1 MKRNI
6 FIVVVV
12 VITAVLI
19 RFIIS
24 FASTK
29 LHNNM
34 LRNMSAPLVSVSD
47 VTETSVIKSFEE
59 PGRVISKYRVDVL
72 ARISGYLQKSY
83 FKEGDE
89 VKEGQIL
96 FLIEPTQYTNASNVA
111 AANVKNL
118 QAQLIFAEKQLTRAS
133 ELVKKDYIAK
143 AQYDQILSERDSIKA
158 QLASAQSQY
167 NDANRNLG
175 YTQIKSPV
183 NGKIGIINVT
193 VGNYV
198 TPTSG
203 ALTTINSTNPI
214 YVTFPLDTKDFQS
227 LVMTDGENAKNRKVE
242 LIMSNGQKYK
252 YEGIQDFEDNK
263 VDVTTG
269 TVTLRATFDNPEGEL
284 INGDFVTVKLY
295 ANKPNNVPIV
305 PLTSVMENQAG
316 KYVYKIDTEGL
327 PQLVYI
333 KTAGQYKNNWII
345 SEGLQTGDQ
354 IISEGLQKVI
364 PGKPVKIV
372 SSEEIKK
379 IKTESNTEA
388 KSNKKNKF
396 FGKKQ

>member
-1 MKRNI
+1 M
-6 FIVVVV
+6 
-12 VITAVLI
+12 
-19 RFIIS
+19 
-24 FASTK
+24 
-29 LHNNM
+29 
-34 LRNMSAPLVSVSD
+34 
-47 VTETSVIKSFEE
+47 
-59 PGRVISKYRVDVL
+59 
-72 ARISGYLQKSY
+72 
-83 FKEGDE
+83 
-89 VKEGQIL
+89 
-96 FLIEPTQYTNASNVA
+96 
-111 AANVKNL
+111 
-118 QAQLIFAEKQLTRAS
+118 
-133 ELVKKDYIAK
+133 
-143 AQYDQILSERDSIKA
+143 
-158 QLASAQSQY
+158 
-167 NDANRNLG
+167 
-175 YTQIKSPV
+175 
-183 NGKIGIINVT
+183 
-193 VGNYV
+193 
-198 TPTSG
+198 
-203 ALTTINSTNPI
+203 TTINSTNPI